1 MKVTDIKQQAKRA
14 DRYSIYIDDA
24 YVFSLGELE
33 LMRTGLRI
41 GQELTQAELT
51 RLKDTA
57 TLDKAYDRT
66 LNFVAIRPRSEWE
79 IRTYLKRKG
88 YEADITDIILKKLRA
103 AHYVDDKTFAR
114 AWVGSRRLLKRVSKR
129 RLQQELRQKRIA
141 DDIIATILDED
152 QTDDRAVL
160 KELVER
166 KKARY
171 PDKLKL
177 MQYLARQGYNYDDI
191 KAVLEEL

>member
-1 MKVTDIKQQAKRA
+1 MIVTDIKQQIKRA
-14 DRYSIYIDDA
+14 DRYSIYIDGS

-41 GQELTQAELT
+41 GKELTQTELT
-51 RLKDTA
+51 QLKDTA

-66 LNFVAIRPRSEWE
+66 LNLVAIRPRSEWE

-88 YEADITDIILKKLRA
+88 YETEIADIILKKLRV
-103 AHYVDDKTFAR
+103 AHYIDDEAFAR

-141 DDIIATILDED
+141 DDVIATILDED

-160 KELVER
+160 KELIER